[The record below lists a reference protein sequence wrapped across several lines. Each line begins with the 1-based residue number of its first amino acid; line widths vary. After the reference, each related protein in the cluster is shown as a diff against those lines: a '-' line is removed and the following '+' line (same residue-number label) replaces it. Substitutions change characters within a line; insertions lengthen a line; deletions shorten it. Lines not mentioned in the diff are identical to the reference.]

1 MYDPETETTV
11 VCHARTPLVFD
22 PVEERIERA
31 RDLEDGDLVDT
42 VVLRSWPETVR
53 FDDDSPHREVVE
65 EFERFDEW
73 ADRRGVSVRPPFETR
88 TRTSMVEEGGVD
100 VLVTPVLCLAVY
112 REERLVSVFP
122 HSDGETTYSV
132 ERALDRLEADQLPR
146 PLIGTADVPDA
157 RTCPECEAALVNGQG
172 LFVCPDCE
180 WSGTLA
186 DEGWTELDDV
196 ELEPTTA
203 PATDD

>member
-11 VCHARTPLVFD
+11 VCHTRTPLVFD
-22 PVEERIERA
+22 PVEARIERA
-31 RDLEDGDLVDT
+31 RNLEDGDLVDT

-88 TRTSMVEEGGVD
+88 TRTSMVEDGGVD

-122 HSDGETTYSV
+122 HSDGESTYSV

-146 PLIGTADVPDA
+146 PLRGSADVPDA
-157 RTCPECEAALVNGQG
+157 ETCPECDAALVNGQG
-172 LFVCPDCE
+172 LFVCPDCG

-196 ELEPTTA
+196 ELETATA